1 MKADTCNFLEGTTVA
16 QVGAGIAG
24 SIATQLLR
32 LLGAS
37 IVVLDVATRKS
48 AGVPPYL
55 AGSDGEPASV
65 LREMLRVG
73 KTDVTVGGSAL
84 ALSAYLGDSPGIDL
98 VVCDLI
104 EPAGWCADWDAY
116 ADLVQASNRSA
127 WVSIS
132 PFGLTGPHARYS
144 GSDLIALAAGGVL
157 TSACAAS
164 TGRPVRLAG
173 QQGLQS
179 AGRVAALAA
188 LHGLDV
194 HRRSREPVHVDVS
207 AQEAV
212 IATGTR
218 LEMMHRLLRCPG
230 LVGTKRLAPPS
241 GMYQCADG
249 QIMVIALEQHHWD
262 GISRTLGSPAW
273 ADAITSAEA
282 RFEAAE
288 TIEREF
294 GRWAAGQSKASCAA
308 MLQQQGVPVTPV
320 NTPDDL
326 IASPQL
332 ASRGALHKAEIGSIG
347 TGLVPALPIA
357 IDPEPQSG
365 GGEPVASATRSG
377 LTKLRIVELSH
388 VLGVPLAASL
398 LGAMGAQVTRVE
410 DLSRLDTY
418 RRRGPFAEGKPGPN
432 RSAYFVAA
440 NFSKSNLVV
449 DSAEPASGQA
459 VREAVSSADV
469 LLENVG
475 RNGLRRLGL
484 DPASASPSAAT
495 AADGPG
501 GGRLTLHCSGLGQTG
516 PQSHYRAYGHNL
528 HAYGGIIHL
537 TRGPADE
544 LVDQGTAWADQLN
557 AVTMAMIIAA
567 WALSDRQPCDVDLS
581 MAETVASTIGE
592 FICEASM
599 TSARSV
605 SAANELHPFA
615 PHGVYASVTAD
626 IAMCIGRDDQWQ
638 ALLAVLGSPARLA
651 PDEFATQAGRFEHRE
666 QLDDALQDILSGA
679 EGRALCQRLQE
690 AGVPAHPVMKIED
703 LLGSEQ
709 LTARGFFPTVVQPDL
724 GPVTCI
730 GVPWRLAQARPAIGP
745 APILADGDA

>member
-37 IVVLDVATRKS
+37 VVVLDAAARES

-55 AGSDGEPASV
+55 AGREGEPTSV

-73 KTDVTVGGSAL
+73 KTGVTVGGSAL
-84 ALSAYLGDSPGIDL
+84 ALSVYLADSPGIDL

-104 EPAGWCADWDAY
+104 EPAGWCADRGAY
-116 ADLVQASNRSA
+116 ADLVRASNRAA

-132 PFGLTGPHARYS
+132 PFGLTGPHARYA

-194 HRRSREPVHVDVS
+194 HLRSREPVHVDVS

-218 LEMMHRLLRCPG
+218 LEMMHRLLRCAG

-262 GISRTLGSPAW
+262 GIRRTLGSPAW
-273 ADAITSAEA
+273 ADAVTSAEA
-282 RFEAAE
+282 RFESAE

-294 GRWAAGQSKASCAA
+294 GRWAAGLSKASCAA
-308 MLQQQGVPVTPV
+308 MLQDRGVPVTPV

-332 ASRGALHKAEIGSIG
+332 AIRGALHKAEIGSIG
-347 TGLVPALPIA
+347 TGLMPALPIA

-365 GGEPVASATRSG
+365 GGESAAPFTRAG
-377 LTKLRIVELSH
+377 LTNLRILELSH

-410 DLSRLDTY
+410 DRSRLDTY

-432 RSAYFVAA
+432 RGAYFMAA

-449 DSAEPASGQA
+449 DSADPACGQT
-459 VREAVSSADV
+459 VRGALSSADV

-484 DPASASPSAAT
+484 DPASA
-495 AADGPG
+495 DGPG
-501 GGRLTLHCSGLGQTG
+501 SGRLTFHCSGLGQTG

-544 LVDQGTAWADQLN
+544 LVDQGTAWADQLS

-567 WALSDRQPCDVDLS
+567 WALSGRQPCDVDLS

-599 TSARSV
+599 TTARGV

-615 PHGVYASVTAD
+615 PHGVYASATAD
-626 IAMCIGRDDQWQ
+626 IAICIGRDDQWQ
-638 ALLAVLGSPARLA
+638 ALLAVLGSPARLE
-651 PDEFATQAGRFEHRE
+651 PGEFATQAGRFEHRE
-666 QLDDALQDILSGA
+666 QLDDAVQDILSGA

-703 LLGSEQ
+703 LLSSEQ

-730 GVPWRLAQARPAIGP
+730 GVPWRVAQARPAIGP
-745 APILADGDA
+745 APILTDGDA

>member
-1 MKADTCNFLEGTTVA
+1 MKADTCNFLAGTTVA

-37 IVVLDVATRKS
+37 VVVLEAPTPEA

-55 AGSDGEPASV
+55 ADGARGPVSV
-65 LREMLRVG
+65 LREILSVG
-73 KTDVTVGGSAL
+73 KTAVSVDGSPA
-84 ALSAYLGDSPGIDL
+84 ALSAYLAESPGIDL

-104 EPAGWCADWDAY
+104 EPAGWCADRGGY
-116 ADLVQASNRSA
+116 AGLVQASNRA
-127 WVSIS
+127 TWVSIS
-132 PFGLTGPHARYS
+132 PFGLTGPDARYA

-157 TSACAAS
+157 ASACAAS

-218 LEMMHRLLRCPG
+218 LECMHRLLRCAG
-230 LVGTKRLAPPS
+230 LVGTKRLAPPA

-262 GISRTLGSPAW
+262 GIRRTLGSPAW

-282 RFEAAE
+282 RFESAE
-288 TIEREF
+288 VIEREF
-294 GRWAAGQSKASCAA
+294 GRWAAGQAKASCAA
-308 MLQQQGVPVTPV
+308 MLQEQGVPVTPV

-347 TGLVPALPIA
+347 TGLVPGLPITL
-357 IDPEPQSG
+357 DPEPQPG
-365 GGEPVASATRSG
+365 ADESAAPRTRSG
-377 LTKLRIVELSH
+377 LTNLRILELSH

-410 DLSRLDTY
+410 DRSRLDTY

-432 RSAYFVAA
+432 RGAYFMAA

-449 DSAEPASGQA
+449 DSADPACGQP
-459 VREAVSSADV
+459 VREALSSADV

-484 DPASASPSAAT
+484 DPASASAA
-495 AADGPG
+495 GRG
-501 GGRLTLHCSGLGQTG
+501 GDQLTVHCSGLGQTG
-516 PQSHYRAYGHNL
+516 PESHYRAYGHNL

-537 TRGPADE
+537 TRGPAGE
-544 LVDQGTAWADQLN
+544 LVDQGTAWADQLS
-557 AVTMAMIIAA
+557 AVTMATIIAA
-567 WALSDRQPCDVDLS
+567 WALSSRRPCDVDLS

-599 TSARSV
+599 TTARSV

-615 PHGVYASVTAD
+615 PHGVYASATAD
-626 IAMCIGRDDQWQ
+626 IAICVGRDDQWQ
-638 ALLAVLGSPARLA
+638 SLVAELGSPARLA
-651 PDEFATQAGRFEHRE
+651 RGEFATQAGRFEHRE
-666 QLDDALQDILSGA
+666 QLDDALQDTLSGA
-679 EGRALCQRLQE
+679 EGNALCQRLQA
-690 AGVPAHPVMKIED
+690 AGVPAHPVLKVED
-703 LLGSEQ
+703 LLSSEQ
-709 LTARGFFPTVVQPDL
+709 LSARGLFPIVVQPDV
-724 GPVTCI
+724 GPVSCV
-730 GVPWRLAQARPAIGP
+730 GVPWRLGQTRPAIGP
-745 APILADGDA
+745 APILTSADA

>member
-32 LLGAS
+32 QLGAS
-37 IVVLDVATRKS
+37 VLVLEAARRES

-73 KTDVTVGGSAL
+73 KTGVIVGGSAL
-84 ALSAYLGDSPGIDL
+84 ALSAYLADSPSIDL

-104 EPAGWCADWDAY
+104 EPAGWCADRSDY
-116 ADLVQASNRSA
+116 ADLVQASNCSA

-132 PFGLTGPHARYS
+132 PFGLTGPHALYA

-179 AGRVAALAA
+179 AGRVGALAA

-273 ADAITSAEA
+273 AAGITSAEA
-282 RFEAAE
+282 RFESAE
-288 TIEREF
+288 IIEREF
-294 GRWAAGQSKASCAA
+294 GRWAARQSKANCAA
-308 MLQQQGVPVTPV
+308 LLQQQGVPVTPV

-357 IDPEPQSG
+357 IDPELQNG
-365 GGEPVASATRSG
+365 GAEPAASATQSG
-377 LTKLRIVELSH
+377 LTNLRIVELSH

-432 RSAYFVAA
+432 RSAYFMAA

-449 DSAEPASGQA
+449 DSADDASGQA
-459 VREAVSSADV
+459 VRQAVSSADV

-484 DPASASPSAAT
+484 DPA
-495 AADGPG
+495 DGPG
-501 GGRLTLHCSGLGQTG
+501 NGQLTFHCSGLGQTG

-544 LVDQGTAWADQLN
+544 LVDQGTAWADQLS
-557 AVTMAMIIAA
+557 AVTMATIIAA
-567 WALSDRQPCDVDLS
+567 WALSGRQQYDVDLS

-599 TSARSV
+599 TTSRSV
-605 SAANELHPFA
+605 SAANDLHPFA
-615 PHGVYASVTAD
+615 PHGVYASATAD
-626 IAMCIGRDDQWQ
+626 IAICIGEDDQWQ
-638 ALLAVLGSPARLA
+638 ALLAVLGSPTRLA
-651 PDEFATQAGRFEHRE
+651 PSEFASQAGRFDHRE
-666 QLDDALQDILSGA
+666 HLDDALQDILSGA
-679 EGRALCQRLQE
+679 EGHALCRRLQE

-703 LLGSEQ
+703 LLSSQQ

-730 GVPWRLAQARPAIGP
+730 GVPWRLAQARPAVGP
-745 APILADGDA
+745 APILTDGDA

>member
-37 IVVLDVATRKS
+37 VVVVEAATPEP

-55 AGSDGEPASV
+55 AGSAGAPASV
-65 LREMLRVG
+65 LREILRVG
-73 KTDVTVGGSAL
+73 KTAVSVGRSPA
-84 ALSAYLGDSPGIDL
+84 ALSAYLAESPGIDL

-104 EPAGWCADWDAY
+104 EPAGWCADRGAY
-116 ADLVQASNRSA
+116 ADLVQASNRST

-132 PFGLTGPHARYS
+132 PFGLTGPHAGYA
-144 GSDLIALAAGGVL
+144 GSDLIALGAGGVL
-157 TSACAAS
+157 ASACAAS

-194 HRRSREPVHVDVS
+194 HWRGREPVHVDVS

-218 LEMMHRLLRCPG
+218 LECMHRLLRCPG
-230 LVGTKRLAPPS
+230 LVGTKRLAPPA

-262 GISRTLGSPAW
+262 GIRRTLGSPDW
-273 ADAITSAEA
+273 AHAITSAEA
-282 RFEAAE
+282 RFESAE

-294 GRWAAGQSKASCAA
+294 GRWAAGQSKARCAA
-308 MLQQQGVPVTPV
+308 TLQEQGVPVTPV

-357 IDPEPQSG
+357 LDPEPQPG
-365 GGEPVASATRSG
+365 GGEPAASWTRSG
-377 LTKLRIVELSH
+377 LTNLRILEMSH

-410 DLSRLDTY
+410 DRSRLDTY
-418 RRRGPFAEGKPGPN
+418 RRRGPFAEGEPGPN
-432 RSAYFVAA
+432 RSAYFLAA

-449 DSAEPASGQA
+449 DSADLACGQT
-459 VREAVSSADV
+459 VREALSSADV

-484 DPASASPSAAT
+484 DPAASPGS
-495 AADGPG
+495 GQ
-501 GGRLTLHCSGLGQTG
+501 LTVHCSGLGQTG
-516 PQSHYRAYGHNL
+516 PEFHYRAYGHNL

-537 TRGPADE
+537 TRGPAGE
-544 LVDQGTAWADQLN
+544 LVDQGTAWADQLS
-557 AVTMAMIIAA
+557 AVTMATIIAA
-567 WALSDRQPCDVDLS
+567 WALSGRRQCDVDLS

-592 FICEASM
+592 FICEASL
-599 TSARSV
+599 TTARSV

-615 PHGVYASVTAD
+615 PHGVYASATAD
-626 IAMCIGRDDQWQ
+626 IAICVGRDDQWQ
-638 ALLAVLGSPARLA
+638 ALVAVLGSPARLA
-651 PDEFATQAGRFEHRE
+651 PAEFTTQAGRFEHRE

-690 AGVPAHPVMKIED
+690 TGVPAHPVLKVED
-703 LLGSEQ
+703 LLCSEH
-709 LTARGFFPTVVQPDL
+709 LSARGFFPTVVQPDL
-724 GPVTCI
+724 GPVSCI
-730 GVPWRLAQARPAIGP
+730 GVPWRLAQYRPAIGP
-745 APILADGDA
+745 APILAAGDA